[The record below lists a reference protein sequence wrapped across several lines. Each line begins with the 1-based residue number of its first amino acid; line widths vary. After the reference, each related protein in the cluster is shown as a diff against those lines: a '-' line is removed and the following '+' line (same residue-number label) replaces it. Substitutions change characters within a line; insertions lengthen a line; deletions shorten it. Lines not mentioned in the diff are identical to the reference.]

1 MHIYIPPIQSKS
13 SCDAT
18 SLALLLVDGC
28 GSFCGTD
35 VDVTLLLIDKSFPEF
50 RPNKSNAIL
59 LQALAEGYITVAEVK
74 NIRESALCKKS

>member
-1 MHIYIPPIQSKS
+1 MNSTLQFASILPPDCTMHIYIPPIQSKS

-35 VDVTLLLIDKSFPEF
+35 VDVTLLLVDKSFPEF
-50 RPNKSNAIL
+50 RPNKSK
-59 LQALAEGYITVAEVK
+59 AEDFSVGGG
-74 NIRESALCKKS
+74 C